1 MISSSSVTTA
11 TEEEG
16 AVGEEEEEED
26 ASGGYSFSYVEA
38 RVVAL
43 LLKSLQRQGAQAT
56 SEATSNIG

>member
-16 AVGEEEEEED
+16 AVEEEEEED

-56 SEATSNIG
+56 SKAMSNIG

>member
-16 AVGEEEEEED
+16 AVEEEEEED

>member
-16 AVGEEEEEED
+16 AVGEEEEED